1 MVKVWK
7 DKKGNWIDF
16 KEFKE
21 RLTDGISNISP
32 LQLVV
37 QQLKGM
43 NIILLGILCG
53 IVVCCFNI
61 KNLWWLLTILIG
73 SLYVNVTQY
82 IGTWQKKKA
91 LENIENQFS
100 DFDKGLEV
108 IGMTNEDTPFESKED
123 YVDLTKEVKKQ

>member
-1 MVKVWK
+1 MKVWK
-7 DKKGNWIDF
+7 DKSGKWIDY

-21 RLTDGISNISP
+21 RYKEGVSNISP
-32 LQLVV
+32 LQLTS

-91 LENIENQFS
+91 LENIEALF
-100 DFDKGLEV
+100 G
-108 IGMTNEDTPFESKED
+108 GNETPEPKAFL
-123 YVDLTKEVKKQ
+123 DLTKVKGGNKKK